1 MNYSIDITVATKR
14 DLADAFDYIDG
25 MLMNPSAQN
34 NLPLPGLRGVFL
46 LLSSFSLIKFR
57 LLSSV
62 FSCHSLQAGQFCA
75 ILCVTF
81 TCEERCIMRHAGTQ
95 TIETERLLLR
105 PLTPE
110 DAPMMYANWAN
121 DPDVTRWLRW
131 EPHKN
136 VDETRELL
144 TAWALLYPNGD
155 YYEWGIVEK
164 ATGQLFGTIGVFTSS
179 SAEPERDPW
188 PGFDHTNGVWEVG
201 YCIGKAWWNKGFT
214 TEALKAVVEYW
225 FKNTD
230 SSWLACCHAFE
241 NPASGRVQQKVGFVY
256 DHDSVYHKFDG
267 TPVACR
273 CYALTREHYEELRG
287 LF

>member
-1 MNYSIDITVATKR
+1 
-14 DLADAFDYIDG
+14 
-25 MLMNPSAQN
+25 
-34 NLPLPGLRGVFL
+34 
-46 LLSSFSLIKFR
+46 
-57 LLSSV
+57 
-62 FSCHSLQAGQFCA
+62 
-75 ILCVTF
+75 
-81 TCEERCIMRHAGTQ
+81 MRHAGTQ

-136 VDETRELL
+136 VDEARELL

-201 YCIGKAWWNKGFT
+201 YCIGKAWWNQGFT

-241 NPASGRVQQKVGFVY
+241 NPASGRVQQKAGFVY

>member
-1 MNYSIDITVATKR
+1 
-14 DLADAFDYIDG
+14 
-25 MLMNPSAQN
+25 
-34 NLPLPGLRGVFL
+34 
-46 LLSSFSLIKFR
+46 
-57 LLSSV
+57 
-62 FSCHSLQAGQFCA
+62 
-75 ILCVTF
+75 
-81 TCEERCIMRHAGTQ
+81 MRHAGTQ

-136 VDETRELL
+136 ADETRELL
-144 TAWALLYPNGD
+144 AAWALLYPNGD
-155 YYEWGIVEK
+155 YYQWAIVEK
-164 ATGQLFGTIGVFTSS
+164 ATGQVFGSISVFTSS
-179 SAEPERDPW
+179 SAEPERDLW

-241 NPASGRVQQKVGFVY
+241 NPASGRVQQKAGFVY

-267 TPVACR
+267 TLVACR

>member
-1 MNYSIDITVATKR
+1 
-14 DLADAFDYIDG
+14 
-25 MLMNPSAQN
+25 
-34 NLPLPGLRGVFL
+34 
-46 LLSSFSLIKFR
+46 
-57 LLSSV
+57 
-62 FSCHSLQAGQFCA
+62 
-75 ILCVTF
+75 
-81 TCEERCIMRHAGTQ
+81 MRHAGTQ

-136 VDETRELL
+136 VGETRELL
-144 TAWALLYPNGD
+144 AAWALLYPNGD
-155 YYEWGIVEK
+155 YYQWAIVEK
-164 ATGQLFGTIGVFTSS
+164 STRQVFGSIGVFTSS

-230 SSWLACCHAFE
+230 SALPHDEETEKNADPDLHRDRAAADCEVCPDARRG
-241 NPASGRVQQKVGFVY
+241 ADRAVRRDVSGHR
-256 DHDSVYHKFDG
+256 
-267 TPVACR
+267 
-273 CYALTREHYEELRG
+273 L
-287 LF
+287 